1 MKVTKSLD
9 TEDFCLTRDEFIIVQ
24 NVEKE
29 FKNPVVFI
37 THPGPGIV
45 GPMIS
50 REMIKSL
57 DLKQI
62 GFFKSKHLSPVTMF
76 MDNILT
82 HPYLLYSNKDGS
94 IIHIAL
100 NYPVPDDA
108 FLFVGEGLMRWIIK
122 LDAKYVVCFDGLPVR
137 SKPDDP
143 IVITAA
149 EPEVAEQLQEYHI
162 EPFKNG
168 VVTGF
173 SGSIMSEA
181 LLNEIV
187 GINLMT
193 PAMYNIPDP
202 EAAVELIKVVNSF
215 FDLDIDTEEL
225 LEEAEKI
232 KEQLDVINQ
241 RQRALQQQKQ
251 EPQVSRGT
259 RESFV

>member
-1 MKVTKSLD
+1 MKIKESIE

-24 NVEKE
+24 NVEQE
-29 FKNPVVFI
+29 FNNPVVFI

-82 HPYLLYSNKDGS
+82 HPYLIYSNKDGS
-94 IIHIAL
+94 IIHIAI
-100 NYPVPDDA
+100 NYPVPENA
-108 FLFVGEGLMRWIIK
+108 FLYVGEGLMRWIIK
-122 LDAKYVVCFDGLPVR
+122 LNAKYVVGFDGLPVR
-137 SKPDDP
+137 KKPEDT

-149 EPEVAEQLQEYHI
+149 EHEVAEKLKEYHI

-173 SGSIMSEA
+173 SGTIMSEA
-181 LLNEIV
+181 LLHEIV
-187 GINLMT
+187 GIDLMT
-193 PAMYNIPDP
+193 PAIYNIPDP
-202 EAAVELIKVVNSF
+202 EAAVELIKVVNDF
-215 FDLDIDTEEL
+215 FDLKIDTKEL
-225 LEEAEKI
+225 LDEAENI
-232 KEQLDVINQ
+232 KEQLEAINQ
-241 RQRALQQQKQ
+241 RQKALQQQQ
-251 EPQVSRGT
+251 QQQQVSRGT